1 MYFHITMSS
10 TELSTSTDPDLEITF
25 GTQEQKFINALNNLT
40 DMRDNRGKRHSLVI
54 LIVTVVFAM
63 LVNRSKVSSIHRYM
77 TNKIHWLREI
87 TGVHDA
93 KVISRSHLPRM
104 LAKIDWVALS
114 VVINRC
120 YGEQT
125 KALIQDEWVSADGK
139 VLRGTLKSGE
149 KQAIIHA
156 VSHESRIDVA
166 QACQAGDKSSEI
178 TVMREFMKETG
189 LEKSKMTLDAHH
201 CNPETMT
208 QIEQA
213 GGQYLIQV
221 KENQPKLLEYCRDL
235 GKQPSLVETVSYDS
249 SRGLVCTREAHLHQL
264 HLSDIDSRWDT
275 SGLRTLVVMNRE
287 TYNKSTQKMTGE
299 TAYYL
304 SNYQNIHRQH
314 TVDHLAKAIRGHW
327 VVESNNWQLDVT
339 FGEDSVKTK
348 EGNQAL
354 IMGKLRCFCMN
365 LIRWSK
371 KGIKNFQATIEKFID
386 SPNALISM
394 LKQVNFL

>member
-1 MYFHITMSS
+1 MTS
-10 TELSTSTDPDLEITF
+10 TIFSTSINNECELHFGVKEQSFIEALKDFPDS
-25 GTQEQKFINALNNLT
+25 
-40 DMRDNRGKRHSLVI
+40 RDNRGKRHSLVF
-54 LIVTVVFAM
+54 LIATVVFAT

-77 TNKIHWLREI
+77 LNKINWLREI

-93 KVISRSHLPRM
+93 TAISRAHLPRM
-104 LAKIDWVALS
+104 LAKLDWVALS
-114 VVINRC
+114 AVINAC
-120 YGEQT
+120 YGEKIT
-125 KALIQDEWVSADGK
+125 ALIQDEWISADGK
-139 VLRGTLKSGE
+139 VMRGTLKSGE

-178 TVMREFMKETG
+178 PVMREFIKETG
-189 LEKSKMTLDAHH
+189 LEKANLSLDAHH

-213 GGQYLIQV
+213 GGCYLIQV
-221 KENQPKLLEYCRDL
+221 KENQPKLLEHCRNL
-235 GKQPSLVETVSYDS
+235 GKQLSLAETTDYDS
-249 SRGLVCTREAHLHQL
+249 SHGLVCAREAHLHAIQ
-264 HLSDIDSRWDT
+264 LSDIDSRWEK

-287 TYNKSTQKMTGE
+287 TFNKSTQQVSNE

-304 SNYQNIHRQH
+304 SNYQNNKQH
-314 TVDHLAKAIRGHW
+314 TVNNLAKVIRGHW

-348 EGNQAL
+348 NGCQAL
-354 IMGKLRCFCMN
+354 IMGKLRCFAMN

-371 KGIKNFQATIEKFID
+371 KGTQNFQATIEKFID
-386 SPNALISM
+386 SPESLVSM
-394 LKQVNFL
+394 LRQVNFL

>member
-1 MYFHITMSS
+1 MSS
-10 TELSTSTDPDLEITF
+10 TELSTSTNHNLEINF
-25 GTQEQKFINALNNLT
+25 GTKEVKFINALKNLT
-40 DMRDNRGKRHSLVI
+40 DTRDNRGKRHSLVI
-54 LIVTVVFAM
+54 LIVTFVFAT

-77 TNKIHWLREI
+77 SNKIHWLREV
-87 TGVHDA
+87 TGIHDA
-93 KVISRSHLPRM
+93 TVISRSHLPRM
-104 LAKIDWVALS
+104 LAKLDWVALS
-114 VVINRC
+114 VIINDC
-120 YGEQT
+120 YGEQI
-125 KALIQDEWVSADGK
+125 KALIQDEWLSADGK

-149 KQAIIHA
+149 KQAIIHV

-178 TVMREFMKETG
+178 TVMRELMKETG
-189 LEKSKMTLDAHH
+189 LDKAKMSLDAHH

-221 KENQPKLLEYCRDL
+221 KENQPKLLDYCRGL
-235 GKQPSLVETVSYDS
+235 GRQSSRAETVDYDS
-249 SRGLVCTREAHLHQL
+249 SRGLVCTRKAHLQPL
-264 HLSDIDSRWDT
+264 DLSDIDSRWNR

-287 TYNKSTQKMTGE
+287 TFNKATQE
-299 TAYYL
+299 TTSDTSYYL
-304 SNYQNIHRQH
+304 SNYQNAHQQY
-314 TVDHLAKAIRGHW
+314 TVDHLAKVIRGHW

-348 EGNQAL
+348 EGCQAL
-354 IMGKLRCFCMN
+354 IMGKLRCFSMN

-371 KGIKNFQATIEKFID
+371 KGIKNFQATIEKFTD
-386 SPNALISM
+386 SPQALISM

>member
-1 MYFHITMSS
+1 MSTSS
-10 TELSTSTDPDLEITF
+10 TELSTLTNPEFEFTF
-25 GTQEQKFINALNNLT
+25 GTKEKKFINALKNLT
-40 DMRDNRGKRHSLVI
+40 DRRDNRGKRHSLLI
-54 LIVTVVFAM
+54 LIVTVVFAT

-77 TNKIHWLREI
+77 SNKIHWLREI
-87 TGVHDA
+87 TGIHDA
-93 KVISRSHLPRM
+93 KVISRSHFPRM
-104 LAKIDWVALS
+104 LAKLDWAALS
-114 VVINRC
+114 VVINEC
-120 YGEQT
+120 YGEET
-125 KALIQDEWVSADGK
+125 KALIQDEWMSADGK

-166 QACQAGDKSSEI
+166 QARQAGDKSSEI

-221 KENQPKLLEYCRDL
+221 KENQPKLLEFCRQL
-235 GKQPSLVETVSYDS
+235 EKQQPLAETVDYDS
-249 SRGLVCTREAHLHQL
+249 SRGLVRTRAAHLHGL
-264 HLSDIDSRWDT
+264 DLSTLDSRWDK

-287 TYNKSTQKMTGE
+287 TYNKATQQETGD
-299 TAYYL
+299 TSYYL
-304 SNYQNIHRQH
+304 SNYQPIDKQN
-314 TVDHLAKAIRGHW
+314 TVNHLAQAIRGHW
-327 VVESNNWQLDVT
+327 GVESNNWQLDVT

-348 EGNQAL
+348 DGDQAL

-371 KGIKNFQATIEKFID
+371 KGITNFQATIEKFTD
-386 SPNALISM
+386 SPETLISM